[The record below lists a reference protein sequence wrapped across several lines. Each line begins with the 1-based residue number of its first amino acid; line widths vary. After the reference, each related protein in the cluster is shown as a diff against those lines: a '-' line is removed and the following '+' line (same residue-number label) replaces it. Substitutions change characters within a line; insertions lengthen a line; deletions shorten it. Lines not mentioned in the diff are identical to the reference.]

1 MTATALILY
10 QCLLLGKRTYGKGT
24 ARGTMFVHFLGKS
37 ALETKAA
44 TAVVGNPS
52 SSVVC
57 ATEDA
62 C

>member
-1 MTATALILY
+1 
-10 QCLLLGKRTYGKGT
+10 
-24 ARGTMFVHFLGKS
+24 MFVHFLDES
-37 ALETKAA
+37 AVETKAA

-62 C
+62 CQTILESCEIAKAGIEADKIGTIC

>member
-1 MTATALILY
+1 MSCEGMVCYLV
-10 QCLLLGKRTYGKGT
+10 KEHMGKGI
-24 ARGTMFVHFLGKS
+24 ARSTMFVHFLDES
-37 ALETKAA
+37 AVETKAA
-44 TAVVGNPS
+44 TAVVGTPS